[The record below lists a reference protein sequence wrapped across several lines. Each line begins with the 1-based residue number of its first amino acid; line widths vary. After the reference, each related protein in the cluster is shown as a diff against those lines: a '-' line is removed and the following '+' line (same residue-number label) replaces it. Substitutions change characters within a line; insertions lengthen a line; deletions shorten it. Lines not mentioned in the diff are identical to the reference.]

1 MTKEQLK
8 AIYNAPKKDDF
19 LSYEDYI
26 SAKMIWI
33 ENHPMEYAEILAA
46 PNENQQDFKNN
57 ELLRRFK

>member
-46 PNENQQDFKNN
+46 PNENQ
-57 ELLRRFK
+57 